1 MGKYDEQIA
10 KATSAQVTRRSRT
23 LLDGPFAET
32 KELLLG
38 DWRASGTPGRPH
50 RAGYAPV
57 NGLRMYYE
65 VHGSGQPLV
74 LLHGGLTTID
84 LTFGNVVR
92 ALSQGR
98 QVIALEQQAHG
109 RTADIDRPFSY
120 AQMADDTAELLR
132 QLDVERADFFG
143 FSMGGSIALQIA
155 VRHPERVRKLAIVSG
170 GYNHDV
176 FEPSAREMFH
186 ELEPDSPLP
195 PPMVKSEFE
204 RVAATPEQWP
214 AAIAR
219 MRDLVSSAEGLRPS
233 QLRSVR
239 APTLFVT
246 GATGAM
252 RVEHTHEM
260 SRIVRA
266 SELKVFPGDDHDPAI
281 IARSAALL
289 PRFLD
294 TPSPRTA

>member
-10 KATSAQVTRRSRT
+10 KVTAARFARGART

-38 DWRASGTPGRPH
+38 DWPAAEAPRRARRT
-50 RAGYAPV
+50 GYAAV

-84 LTFGNVVR
+84 LAFGNVVR

-98 QVIALEQQAHG
+98 QVIAIEQQAHG

-120 AQMADDTAELLR
+120 EQMADDTVELLR
-132 QLDVERADFFG
+132 QLDLEPADLFG
-143 FSMGGSIALQIA
+143 FSMGGAIALQIA

-170 GYNHDV
+170 GYNNDV
-176 FEPSAREMFH
+176 FEPSVREMFH
-186 ELEPDSPLP
+186 ELGPDSPLP

-214 AAIAR
+214 AAVAR
-219 MRDLVSSAEGLRPS
+219 MRELVSSSQGLRRS

-252 RVEHTHEM
+252 RLDHTHEM

-266 SELKVFPGDDHDPAI
+266 SELKIFPGDDHDPAI

-294 TPSPRTA
+294 APPQRTA